1 MAELLALAQVLVLG
15 SARCTLLED
24 VSAEA
29 LWPERGSGGFSRGV
43 KDLHMNEEKETQ
55 F

>member
-1 MAELLALAQVLVLG
+1 MVLAQVPVLG
-15 SARCTLLED
+15 SARDVLLED

-29 LWPERGSGGFSRGV
+29 LWPERESGGFSGDV